1 MRTPVFAANWKMN
14 IRPHDAAEF
23 MRTFLGAYAPHMDR
37 TVIVFP
43 PALSLCA
50 VAESTRE
57 RADIQLGVQNIFRES
72 RGAFT
77 GENSAVM
84 AKQAGATFALVGHSE
99 RRQLFSETDHETS
112 LKCAEAVRAGLVPVL
127 CVGETLAER
136 ERGETEAVVLRQL
149 CAGVSELDPSQIAS
163 MLVAYEPVWAIGTGR
178 TATPAEAESV
188 HAVIRAA
195 LRERVGS
202 DGDRVPI
209 LYGGSVNERNAAS
222 LLSAPDIDG
231 VLVGSAC
238 LKPDSW
244 TRIVLT

>member
-14 IRPHDAAEF
+14 MGPRDGAEF
-23 MRTFLGAYAPHMDR
+23 MRTFLSAYAPHTDR

-50 VAESTRE
+50 VAESVRE
-57 RADIQLGVQNIFRES
+57 RPDIQLGVQNIFRES

-84 AKQAGATFALVGHSE
+84 AKQAGAAFALVGHSE
-99 RRQLFSETDHETS
+99 RRHLFGETDRETS
-112 LKCAEAVRAGLVPVL
+112 LKCAEAVRVGLAPVL

-149 CAGVSELDPSQIAS
+149 CAGVSELNPSQIAS

-202 DGDRVPI
+202 EGDRVPI
-209 LYGGSVNERNAAS
+209 LYGGSVNEVNAAS
-222 LLSAPDIDG
+222 LLSAPDIAG